1 METPKGTTIQCKIT
15 AMAKLIEL
23 AAKINIGHNVNNP
36 AKEKYVISISKDAIC
51 IEPWKYTNF
60 GTPWF
65 YSKDAAQIAI
75 NILGEEL
82 IRTAYTQF

>member
-1 METPKGTTIQCKIT
+1 MNTVKNKIA
-15 AMAKLIEL
+15 AMNKMIKL
-23 AAKINIGHNVNNP
+23 AATINKGHNINDP
-36 AKEKYVISISKDAIC
+36 KRDKYIVSISKGGIC
-51 IEPWKYTNF
+51 IEPWRYTNF

-65 YSKDAAQIAI
+65 YSKEAAQIAI